1 MAGEGGA
8 CGWTVA
14 GVACG
19 WTAGEGAHVAE
30 WQEGGVQGKA
40 WLSLQLWPVGAG
52 VQYWAGSGPPLVSGS
67 HSSHSRAVVCPG
79 VWRE

>member
-1 MAGEGGA
+1 M
-8 CGWTVA
+8 
-14 GVACG
+14 
-19 WTAGEGAHVAE
+19 AE